1 MDYKIEE
8 QDEFLCIKDYVIDSG
23 DIAYYKG
30 FSYKSEMYGCI
41 TDHEDNISHTMT
53 NQDDFFEHFERITMF
68 PERMAS
74 FQGVKHSSNKLPLGI
89 LIQSQFPNALQALSK
104 VTKYGHEKYLEHDK
118 DWLNFKRVEN
128 AFENY
133 TNAMQRH
140 FIQEEIEKT
149 DTESEFEHI
158 YHTAWNAMARLEIY
172 LLSK

>member
-1 MDYKIEE
+1 MDYKITEG
-8 QDEFLCIKDYVIDSG
+8 DEFLCIKDFKMENGWV
-23 DIAYYKG
+23 AYYKG
-30 FSYKSEMYGCI
+30 RTYKSERNNCI
-41 TDHEDNISHTMT
+41 TNESMDDGHIMANE
-53 NQDDFFEHFERITMF
+53 DDFFKHFRLLPKE
-68 PERMAS
+68 ESS
-74 FQGVKHSSNKLPLGI
+74 FQGVKHSSNKIPLGI
-89 LIQSQFPNALQALSK
+89 LIQKQFPNALQALSK